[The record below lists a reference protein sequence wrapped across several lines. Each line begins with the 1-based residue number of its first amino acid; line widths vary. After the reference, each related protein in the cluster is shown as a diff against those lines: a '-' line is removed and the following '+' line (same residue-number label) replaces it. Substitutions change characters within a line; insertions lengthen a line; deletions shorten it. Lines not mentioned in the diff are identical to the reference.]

1 MRIISMGLD
10 DGMLVV
16 AIGQRPVWRI
26 GCFALTDVRYQLLFA
41 RVYFCNVLCYGQMFS
56 VLDMIVIVFTVT
68 MVTITSLCSSK
79 IMIVGTTLGS
89 ESIRRNGTAEIDL
102 YRNRCSY
109 KGVVICV
116 FFIVGDSQVLDLS
129 REMTPQEEEG
139 ARGETTAFPIT

>member
-1 MRIISMGLD
+1 
-10 DGMLVV
+10 
-16 AIGQRPVWRI
+16 
-26 GCFALTDVRYQLLFA
+26 LLFA